1 MTIKANCNVG
11 FYAKP
16 GFAFFAKALLHSA
29 SGSYRVFFTGKK
41 ESIAHWHEIAQVHQ
55 IMMEKRWECK
65 YGQESSYLR
74 PAYYGP
80 LSVMQEPS
88 GGRRKPHQL
97 GLSLRG
103 VEKAAALRQ
112 CSP

>member
-1 MTIKANCNVG
+1 MQSQA
-11 FYAKP
+11 
-16 GFAFFAKALLHSA
+16 LHSLRKHF
-29 SGSYRVFFTGKK
+29 YTLHQVLIVFFFTGKK

-55 IMMEKRWECK
+55 TMMEKRWECK